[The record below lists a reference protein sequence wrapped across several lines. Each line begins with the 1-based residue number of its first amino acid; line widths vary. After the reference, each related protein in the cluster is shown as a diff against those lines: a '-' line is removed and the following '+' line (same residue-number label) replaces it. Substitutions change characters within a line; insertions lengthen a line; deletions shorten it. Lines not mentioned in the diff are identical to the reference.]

1 MLPNGTAYNAS
12 VDVADADRFDFFDIG
27 ALGERIPQEAGD
39 IQLIG
44 NCSPC
49 LYNESGISSIAFAR
63 GNYTIVYTAPLRDYH
78 LQIPFE
84 HPYSVTISLPQEFDA
99 KNPLLAGISPGGV
112 IIEGGNNTT
121 MVQWNRTMSVDLRFY
136 DKNREALFYLFGN
149 FWVVIAI
156 VLLVPFLITVRRK
169 E

>member
-1 MLPNGTAYNAS
+1 MGT
-12 VDVADADRFDFFDIG
+12 
-27 ALGERIPQEAGD
+27 LGERIPQEVGN

-49 LYNESGISSIAFAR
+49 VYNESGISSLTFAR
-63 GNYTIVYTAPLRDYH
+63 GNYTIFYTAPLRDYH
-78 LQIPFE
+78 LQVPFE
-84 HPYSVTISLPQEFDA
+84 HPYNVTISLPQEFDA

-112 IIEGGNNTT
+112 IIEGGDNTT

-136 DKNREALFYLFGN
+136 DKEREGLLFVFGN
-149 FWVVIAI
+149 FWVVICL
-156 VLLVPFLITVRRK
+156 VLLLPFLITLKRN